1 MQGYLRSLHDGKG
14 KAAREHRIPVEVYK
28 KIMPCGSRAGVIY
41 GLPKIH
47 KEGTPVRPIISAVKT
62 YNYNLAKWLN
72 EILTPV
78 VDTTHMLKDTYDF
91 VNKISTLDSN
101 VSRYQVSFDVES
113 LFTNVPT
120 KETID
125 IILDMV
131 YTADVKLFHNLT
143 RNELKKLLI
152 ICTQESHFQFN
163 GKFYDQIDGVAMG
176 SPLGPL
182 FANVFMSHFE
192 RKHMERMKE
201 LGLKTW
207 MRFVDDIHATVG
219 DKGEAIVICMFL
231 NEQHPNIKFTIE
243 HEVKNRLPFLDTCVI
258 RAVNGYKTT
267 VYRKKTFTGVYLNW
281 NSLTARRYKIGLI
294 RCLAE
299 RIWRTVSDT
308 CERMAE
314 LQRLR
319 TILARNEYPASV
331 IECTL
336 KRFME
341 KKSCR
346 IEREE

>member
-1 MQGYLRSLHDGKG
+1 MHIMGYMLK
-14 KAAREHRIPVEVYK
+14 Y
-28 KIMPCGSRAGVIY
+28 IY
-41 GLPKIH
+41 
-47 KEGTPVRPIISAVKT
+47 E
-62 YNYNLAKWLN
+62 
-72 EILTPV
+72 
-78 VDTTHMLKDTYDF
+78 THMLKDTYDF
-91 VNKISTLDSN
+91 VNKISKLDSN

-152 ICTQESHFQFN
+152 ICTHESHFQFN

-219 DKGEAIVICMFL
+219 DKGQAIVICIFL

-243 HEVKNRLPFLDTCVI
+243 NEVKNRLPFVDTCVI
-258 RAVNGYKTT
+258 RTVNGYKTT
-267 VYRKKTFTGVYLNW
+267 VYRKKTFKRVYLNW
-281 NSLTARRYKIGLI
+281 NSLTACRYKIRLI
-294 RCLAE
+294 KCLAK
-299 RIWRTVSDT
+299 RIWS
-308 CERMAE
+308 
-314 LQRLR
+314 
-319 TILARNEYPASV
+319 S
-331 IECTL
+331 
-336 KRFME
+336 
-341 KKSCR
+341 
-346 IEREE
+346 